1 MVQDFIEC
9 ILKEF
14 KIYMQSQNTEAEIEL
29 FKLELCKRFAKEG
42 DILNWG
48 KLMFPEKFYLPFCEE
63 IHQYFVDIKDV
74 QLSATLAPRNS
85 AKTTIR
91 CFLIPIFL
99 GLNRDILDI
108 PYDYFLNVQNTATKA
123 ININISIKYEIET
136 NPYIQELYGDQINS
150 SEKWTEKLFILKN
163 GTIFNAI
170 SAGESVR
177 GLNVSN
183 KRPDYMIIDDIYDK
197 TEDTKLENILKK
209 NSWFWEVLY
218 LARAK
223 TKSNCIHIQG
233 TAFHKED
240 LLHKATSH
248 DDIVCKKFQGIK
260 DFDKKIVTWPAL
272 GDFESLMSDKEKM
285 GSYAFNREI
294 QNDITNDEDSYIKE
308 KDLRY
313 FDDFATDETIVDII
327 LAIDPSIGKKS
338 DKTNSDPTGMAVVY
352 KTVLKDS
359 SESYRWYIKDVINE
373 RLSFQER
380 INTAKSLHHQ
390 YNFKSVIVES
400 ISGFAD
406 FSSELRRLTNLPI
419 KEIKSVPDKITNLGN
434 NQAKF
439 ENHKVF
445 IYNDIELRKKQLLIE
460 QLVTN
465 YPTHDD
471 MRDAVLL
478 ALNHQGNQIHFW
490 K

>member
-1 MVQDFIEC
+1 
-9 ILKEF
+9 
-14 KIYMQSQNTEAEIEL
+14 
-29 FKLELCKRFAKEG
+29 
-42 DILNWG
+42 
-48 KLMFPEKFYLPFCEE
+48 MF
-63 IHQYFVDIKDV
+63 V
-74 QLSATLAPRNS
+74 
-85 AKTTIR
+85 
-91 CFLIPIFL
+91 
-99 GLNRDILDI
+99 
-108 PYDYFLNVQNTATKA
+108 
-123 ININISIKYEIET
+123 
-136 NPYIQELYGDQINS
+136 
-150 SEKWTEKLFILKN
+150 LKN

-177 GLNVSN
+177 GLQVYN

-197 TEDTKLENILKK
+197 SEDTKLENIIKK

-218 LARAK
+218 LAKAK
-223 TKSNCIHIQG
+223 TKANCIHIQG
-233 TAFHKED
+233 TAFHKQD
-240 LLHKATSH
+240 LLHTSTAH
-248 DDIVCKKFQGIK
+248 DYIDCKKFQAIK
-260 DFDKKIVTWPAL
+260 NHDKKIVTWPDI
-272 GDFESLMSDKEKM
+272 GDFDSLMADKAKM
-285 GSYAFNREI
+285 GSYAFNREM
-294 QNDITNDEDSYIKE
+294 QNDITNEEDSYIKS

-313 FDDFATDETIVDII
+313 YDDLPTDETIVDII
-327 LAIDPSIGKKS
+327 LTIDPSIGKKA
-338 DKTNSDPTGMAVVY
+338 DKTNSDPTGMAIVY

-359 SESYRWYIKDVINE
+359 IESYRWYIKDVINE

-380 INTAKSLHHQ
+380 INTAQSLNHQ

-419 KEIKSVPDKITNLGN
+419 TEIKSVPDKITNLGN

-445 IYNDIELRKKQLLIE
+445 IYNNIELRKKQLLIE

-478 ALNHQGNQIHFW
+478 ALNHQGNKIHFW
-490 K
+490 R